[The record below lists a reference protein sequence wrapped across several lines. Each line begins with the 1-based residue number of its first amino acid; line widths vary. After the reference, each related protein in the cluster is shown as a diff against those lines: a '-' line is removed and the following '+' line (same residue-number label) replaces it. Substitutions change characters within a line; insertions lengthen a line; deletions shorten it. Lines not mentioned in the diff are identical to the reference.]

1 MKIVNVFA
9 VYGDFPN
16 GGGKPLIGIFDNQEQ
31 AGKTAKGRG
40 SLDCGGDGY
49 VEEKKAVQD
58 GDNFY
63 LIVSKPL
70 ALNEE
75 LIPNPRKSR

>member
-16 GGGKPLIGIFDNQEQ
+16 GGGRSLIGIFDSLGQ
-31 AGKTAKGRG
+31 ARKIAKGRG

-63 LIVSKPL
+63 LVQSVPV
-70 ALNEE
+70 ALNKE
-75 LIPNPRKSR
+75 LVSNPRKSR